1 MISEATKRH
10 LERTYPSFSHESM
23 QSSQRDQTVAEA
35 LHHIIP
41 ARSPI
46 PISRTLPNRAVTDES
61 LDNAFVSFILYCNPS
76 VPHDTDTTEL
86 RKTFR
91 SPPKSDNK
99 TFSTFVLF
107 ELIRKL
113 EEKEIKTWAQL
124 AIDLGVEKPDFDKGQ
139 SSQKV
144 QQYSVRLK
152 VGPSLDSSPIWC
164 CLRRFG
170 VYSMFHAIVKR

>member
-1 MISEATKRH
+1 MPPLLHLPAMISEATKRH
-10 LERTYPSFSHESM
+10 LERTCPSQSHESM
-23 QSSQRDQTVAEA
+23 QAAQRDQSVAEA
-35 LHHIIP
+35 LNHIIP

-46 PISRTLPNRAVTDES
+46 PSQNGRPNQRSLPNRAVTDES
-61 LDNAFVSFILYCNPS
+61 LDDAFVSFIMYCNPS
-76 VPHDTDTTEL
+76 VPQDTDTTEL

-113 EEKEIKTWAQL
+113 EDKEIKTWAQL
-124 AIDLGVEKPDFDKGQ
+124 AIDLGVERPDFDKGQ

-152 VGPSLDSSPIWC
+152 VSPSL
-164 CLRRFG
+164 L
-170 VYSMFHAIVKR
+170 